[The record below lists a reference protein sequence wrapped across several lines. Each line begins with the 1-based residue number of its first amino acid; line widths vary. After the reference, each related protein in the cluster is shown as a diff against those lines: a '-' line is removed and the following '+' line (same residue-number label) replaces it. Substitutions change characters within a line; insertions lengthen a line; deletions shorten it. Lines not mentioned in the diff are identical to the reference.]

1 MKDYA
6 MNRGTLITTYNYE
19 KMIEIDSK
27 TVVEK
32 VDKPLKLSSKEKGYQ
47 NVKVNIKEGRK

>member
-47 NVKVNIKEGRK
+47 KVKVNRKEGRK